1 MSPNINEAQKSIP
14 WFIYKINREKK
25 KKISLFENMSQVN
38 ALHKKVMSFIHSAN
52 LGSFYV
58 LAFIVGTWDTAV
70 NKMDPVPVLKEL
82 KL

>member
-1 MSPNINEAQKSIP
+1 MFQINA
-14 WFIYKINREKK
+14 
-25 KKISLFENMSQVN
+25 V
-38 ALHKKVMSFIHSAN
+38 HKKVMSFIHSAN

-82 KL
+82 KLW